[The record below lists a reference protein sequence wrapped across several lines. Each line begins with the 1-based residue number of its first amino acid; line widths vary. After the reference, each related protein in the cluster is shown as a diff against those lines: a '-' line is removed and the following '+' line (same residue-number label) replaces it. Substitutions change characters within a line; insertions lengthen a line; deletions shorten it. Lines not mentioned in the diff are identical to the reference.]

1 MNFIRTLLHSRRAP
15 LGVMVIAVIALGSL
29 TGVALAQEPSDQ
41 SAAGDSSTSS
51 DPTTSSTDPTTTS
64 TADPTTSTTDPTT
77 TTTDSDTS
85 AQSSDESSNLSN
97 QTTTT
102 SDELNSLM
110 MGANTRVKPTSTD
123 EKCPK
128 AEGNFTEGQIEEVV
142 VTTGL
147 TLTFT
152 FDTVNGDGEATGAT
166 WNSSAPFTG
175 DIIVKSGSENNGG
188 GEITYGY
195 TNESSGT
202 VSNTFTNQN
211 GGTFGISH
219 IEVCGTTGTTTTTS
233 TTTTT
238 DTTTETTTTDTTTTD
253 TTTDT
258 TDTTG
263 TTTTGT
269 TSSTGGT
276 AGTSATGSTNVP
288 TNDGNAPK
296 AKTTNAAAVA
306 GEVTKASGGLPF
318 TGLHAPL

>member
-1 MNFIRTLLHSRRAP
+1 MGHQLWIALGHRPTRIGEKSLMNFIRTLLHSRRAP

-29 TGVALAQEPSDQ
+29 TGVALAQEPSEQ
-41 SAAGDSSTSS
+41 SAASESSTSS
-51 DPTTSSTDPTTTS
+51 DPTTSST
-64 TADPTTSTTDPTT
+64 DPTTSTTDPTT

-85 AQSSDESSNLSN
+85 APSSDESSNLSN

-110 MGANTRVKPTSTD
+110 MGANTRVDTTSTD

-211 GGTFGISH
+211 G
-219 IEVCGTTGTTTTTS
+219 
-233 TTTTT
+233 
-238 DTTTETTTTDTTTTD
+238 
-253 TTTDT
+253 
-258 TDTTG
+258 
-263 TTTTGT
+263 
-269 TSSTGGT
+269 
-276 AGTSATGSTNVP
+276 
-288 TNDGNAPK
+288 
-296 AKTTNAAAVA
+296 
-306 GEVTKASGGLPF
+306 
-318 TGLHAPL
+318 